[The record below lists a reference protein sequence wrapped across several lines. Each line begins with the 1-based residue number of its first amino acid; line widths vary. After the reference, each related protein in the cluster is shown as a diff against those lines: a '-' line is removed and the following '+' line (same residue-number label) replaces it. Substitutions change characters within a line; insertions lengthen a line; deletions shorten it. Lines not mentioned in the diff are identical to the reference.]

1 MPVYEYRCAAC
12 GRTTSKFFKSQRAAA
27 ENAVSCEHCGAAG
40 VERALSLFAYHQSLQ
55 SQIDSIDPQIER
67 ELDWADRH
75 HRGSDPLERMNLDFT
90 PPEG

>member
-1 MPVYEYRCAAC
+1 MPVYEYRCATCA
-12 GRTTSKFFKSQRAAA
+12 RVTSKFFRTQRAAA
-27 ENAVSCEHCGAAG
+27 DNAVTCELCGAG
-40 VERALSLFAYHQSLQ
+40 SVERAISLFAHHQSLQ

-75 HRGSDPLERMNLDFT
+75 HRGTDPLERMNLNFD